1 MVTDKQVRRLM
12 KLNQIEQN
20 LSLAAAKSGMS
31 EDTAR
36 KYLRLGKLPSQC
48 KIERT
53 WRTRKDPFDD
63 VWQDVKNMLE
73 VNP

>member
-31 EDTAR
+31 EEVIVCDEREKVSIEELTSGSRR
-36 KYLRLGKLPSQC
+36 K
-48 KIERT
+48 
-53 WRTRKDPFDD
+53 
-63 VWQDVKNMLE
+63 E
-73 VNP
+73 VSVIRGRIVPPRRE